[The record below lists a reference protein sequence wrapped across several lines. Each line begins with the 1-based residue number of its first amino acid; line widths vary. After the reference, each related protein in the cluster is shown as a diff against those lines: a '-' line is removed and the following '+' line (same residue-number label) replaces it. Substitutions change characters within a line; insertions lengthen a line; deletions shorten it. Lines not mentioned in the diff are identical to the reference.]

1 MKSNN
6 QIKKEYYQLRET
18 EIGNLKI
25 IKSEIDSFIKR
36 NKVDDEGLRQLNNF
50 AASLTSFKEAYLSRF
65 INSLKQGH
73 MVD

>member
-18 EIGNLKI
+18 EISNLKL
-25 IKSEIDSFIKR
+25 IKSEIDSFIQR
-36 NKVDDEGLRQLNNF
+36 NKVDDEGLRQLSNF
-50 AASLTSFKEAYLSRF
+50 TASFASFKEAYLSRF
-65 INSLKQGH
+65 INYLKQGH